1 MKASKSVYDRFQKV
15 KPNGEKDKDRFA
27 FQALPKEMK
36 QRVVGF
42 LPASDTMYLI
52 QTCKTMT
59 TDLEL
64 NTESSPLT
72 DRASLGMSLG
82 ASLGTIKVF
91 ENCNLQCFAV
101 IIPKD
106 SDRLHSMT
114 FHCIENDAGRNDN
127 NRIVVVEQDMPAH
140 PSPDG
145 LSSMNE
151 LPFQNGEV
159 VARSPSQRDRHI
171 ALSFYPKPNKIY
183 QLWCATVDYFDSE
196 WRLEN
201 MSLHRFGF
209 ASNAATDYIAF
220 QYEVRADRRRKQYR
234 GMKK

>member
-1 MKASKSVYDRFQKV
+1 MKAFQSVYDRFQKV
-15 KPNGEKDKDRFA
+15 KSNREKNKDRFA
-27 FQALPKEMK
+27 FQALPNEMK

-59 TDLEL
+59 NDLQL
-64 NTESSPLT
+64 STESSPLT
-72 DRASLGMSLG
+72 DRASQ
-82 ASLGTIKVF
+82 AKVF
-91 ENCNLQCFAV
+91 RNCNLQCFAV

-114 FHCIENDAGRNDN
+114 FHCIDNDAGWNDN
-127 NRIVVVEQDMPAH
+127 NHIEVVEQDMPAH

-145 LSSMNE
+145 RSSMNE

-159 VARSPSQRDRHI
+159 VARSPSHRERCI
-171 ALSFYPKPNKIY
+171 ALSFYPRPNKIY
-183 QLWCATVDYFDSE
+183 QLWCTTVKCSASE

-201 MSLHRFGF
+201 MSLHHFGF

-220 QYEVRADRRRKQYR
+220 QYEVRADRRRRKQFI